1 MSWCGGLRVGQGEV
15 RHGISR
21 QRLPAGAI
29 EKTLDVLI
37 AERQRLHEQHS
48 GPGPL
53 EANRLAIVYWQRE
66 LAEARR
72 STSASA

>member
-1 MSWCGGLRVGQGEV
+1 
-15 RHGISR
+15 
-21 QRLPAGAI
+21 
-29 EKTLDVLI
+29 LI